1 MAKYE
6 GRLYYR
12 LDITKWTLIALYP
25 YQDDSNYDW
34 KHKTR
39 GVLAGRLCMGIS
51 DKMEVADWP
60 LLMNKKL
67 ASGSAISQNNS
78 SDMQEAISLKRD
90 DFMEPLKLLNY

>member
-1 MAKYE
+1 
-6 GRLYYR
+6 
-12 LDITKWTLIALYP
+12 
-25 YQDDSNYDW
+25 
-34 KHKTR
+34 
-39 GVLAGRLCMGIS
+39 MGIS